1 MHIFCLDCYLYRTKL
16 LSILILLCDCVL
28 NSYIIERKT
37 MQNYQR
43 ILRTGLQ
50 CLINIYT
57 QYICGVL
64 TYFHN
69 IVHCFNNKDNV
80 TIQVCV

>member
-1 MHIFCLDCYLYRTKL
+1 
-16 LSILILLCDCVL
+16 
-28 NSYIIERKT
+28 